1 MNCQVLAFST
11 EDCPACDIAK
21 PIIKGLARKYGI
33 SVQELDPTNEIELAH
48 KYNVAILPTFV
59 LLNENGER
67 YTRPATKH
75 ELKYLRQWETGKSK
89 ADEEAAMERA
99 LRGEES

>member
-1 MNCQVLAFST
+1 MVET
-11 EDCPACDIAK
+11 WKRIDGK
-21 PIIKGLARKYGI
+21 
-33 SVQELDPTNEIELAH
+33 
-48 KYNVAILPTFV
+48 NVTG
-59 LLNENGER
+59 LNENGER